1 MRDRI
6 QNRVRHVV
14 AAALDKKASD
24 LDVLAVEGL
33 TSIADYF
40 IICSAVTERQTNAI
54 YDSIE
59 SRLREEEG
67 VKPLY
72 VEGAVP
78 GRWILV
84 DYGDFIVHIF
94 TEECRKYYS
103 LERLW
108 GDAPNVTR
116 KLSPARS
123 SAERDEA

>member
-1 MRDRI
+1 M
-6 QNRVRHVV
+6 
-14 AAALDKKASD
+14 
-24 LDVLAVEGL
+24 EGL

-40 IICSAVTERQTNAI
+40 IICSAATERQTNAI

-78 GRWILV
+78 GRWILL

-94 TEECRKYYS
+94 TDEARGYYD

-108 GDAPNVTR
+108 REAKELLV
-116 KLSPARS
+116 PA
-123 SAERDEA
+123 EK